1 MAALQNAVDN
11 DMSNMSSNISLK
23 TSDDLSSPAPNLA
36 QSSDDSDSS
45 NSPPNSPKTTPASPS
60 TTNDVVANTT
70 TGAKL
75 LTEEELARQRKQEVL
90 ERKRA
95 EILAALDKKRAEN
108 AALAKLMFSGEEEV
122 RERPAKETLLFV
134 HSFIPLLT
142 RHVTFNTLFLF
153 LSQVEGP
160 CYDPFA
166 AKYDKKPKEKM
177 NQTAVGGAKGKEGR
191 ADHTAGKNKFVR
203 PCTVGWK
210 SQNQPLARGGGG
222 RTPRQK
228 G

>member
-11 DMSNMSSNISLK
+11 DMSNMSLK
-23 TSDDLSSPAPNLA
+23 EEDNNSPNLA
-36 QSSDDSDSS
+36 QSSSDDSDSS
-45 NSPPNSPKTTPASPS
+45 NSAPNSPKTTPASPS
-60 TTNDVVANTT
+60 TDDVVTNTT
-70 TGAKL
+70 NGAKL

-108 AALAKLMFSGEEEV
+108 AALAKLMFAGEEE
-122 RERPAKETLLFV
+122 
-134 HSFIPLLT
+134 
-142 RHVTFNTLFLF
+142 
-153 LSQVEGP
+153 VEGP

-166 AKYDKKPKEKM
+166 AKYDNKPKEKM

-210 SQNQPLARGGGG
+210 SQNQPLKRGGGG